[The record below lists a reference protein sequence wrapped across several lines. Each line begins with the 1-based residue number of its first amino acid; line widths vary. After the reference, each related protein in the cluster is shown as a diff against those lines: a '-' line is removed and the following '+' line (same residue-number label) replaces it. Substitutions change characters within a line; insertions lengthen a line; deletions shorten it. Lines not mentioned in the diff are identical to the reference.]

1 MADVIVEENNQQAQ
15 TQEVIENTQQTDF
28 AEQLKAEMEIA
39 LNGGVPLQVEQ
50 TQEEIIAAEQ
60 QAAQAAEPIAFQFE
74 TFKEKFGYES
84 PEQVLTEIEEL
95 RALKANPPKA
105 EVEYANEDSKAV
117 AKLLSEGKFDEV
129 YGFLSK
135 KMELDKILSQEVT
148 ANNADEI
155 IKLSMK
161 STYSSLNDEQIQHKF
176 NRQYAIPKEP
186 TQSLQEEDDEFAVR
200 HQEWKEL
207 VEQVKMDKVIDAKMA
222 LPTLEKLKSEIV
234 LPKIQGEVDQDY
246 LAWQKSLDE
255 IEQQDTLTKEAY
267 KTLTPKDVETKVKFI
282 DEANKINFD
291 FQFEPDGEGFKK
303 AVEIASDMDKFF
315 KSFFDSEGKP
325 NRQMFVDAIYY
336 SMNKQKLISEAI
348 KQGSNAR
355 MKALLPDNQEGGLT
369 RQMPQSQEGNEL
381 DEYMKASLRVG
392 GVKI

>member
-1 MADVIVEENNQQAQ
+1 MADVIVEENNQEAQ

-60 QAAQAAEPIAFQFE
+60 QAAQVAEPISFQFE

-117 AKLLSEGKFDEV
+117 AQLLSEGKFDEV

-135 KMELDKILSQEVT
+135 KMELDRILSQEVT

-186 TQSLQEEDDEFAVR
+186 TQSLQEEDDDFAVR

-222 LPTLEKLKSEIV
+222 LPTLEKLKAEIV

>member
-1 MADVIVEENNQQAQ
+1 MADVIVEENNQELQ

-28 AEQLKAEMEIA
+28 AEQVKAAMEIS
-39 LNGGVPLQVEQ
+39 LNGGIPLQVEQ

-60 QAAQAAEPIAFQFE
+60 QAAQVIEPISFQFE

-105 EVEYANEDSKAV
+105 EIEYANEDSKAV
-117 AKLLSEGKFDEV
+117 AQLLSEGKFDEV

-135 KMELDKILSQEVT
+135 KMELDRVLSQEVT

-186 TQSLQEEDDEFAVR
+186 TQSLQEEDDDFAVR
-200 HQEWKEL
+200 HQEWREL
-207 VEQVKMDKVIDAKMA
+207 VEQVKMDKVIDAQMA
-222 LPTLEKLKSEIV
+222 LPTLEKLKAEIV

-392 GVKI
+392 GVRI

>member
-39 LNGGVPLQVEQ
+39 LNGGIPLQVEQ
-50 TQEEIIAAEQ
+50 TQEEIIAEQQ

-74 TFKEKFGYES
+74 TFKEKFGYEN

-117 AKLLSEGKFDEV
+117 AQLLSEGKFDEV

-135 KMELDKILSQEVT
+135 KMELDRILSQEVT

-222 LPTLEKLKSEIV
+222 LPTLEKLKAEIV

>member
-1 MADVIVEENNQQAQ
+1 MADVIVEENNQEAQ

-60 QAAQAAEPIAFQFE
+60 QAAQVAEPISFQFE

-117 AKLLSEGKFDEV
+117 AQLLSEGKFDEV

-135 KMELDKILSQEVT
+135 KMELDRILSQEVT

-186 TQSLQEEDDEFAVR
+186 TQSLQEEDDDFAVR

-222 LPTLEKLKSEIV
+222 LPTLEKLKAEIV

-315 KSFFDSEGKP
+315 KSFFYSEGKP